1 MNPITK
7 FADLLYAFLGRR
19 STIDFVPKEAFT
31 FGMLLSTSF
40 LILAWPCWLAAQTQT
55 VQVVLPLVN
64 FSGRAMDTEG
74 KPVSGI
80 AGVTSRFTKPN
91 TPLAYFLRKSLSLIV
106 ATITSSLRTL
116 PTFEKQN

>member
-55 VQVVLPLVN
+55 VQVVPLLVN
-64 FSGRAMDTEG
+64 FSGQSNGYGRQACLRHSWSYFAIYKAQYTI
-74 KPVSGI
+74 GI
-80 AGVTSRFTKPN
+80 
-91 TPLAYFLRKSLSLIV
+91 L
-106 ATITSSLRTL
+106 
-116 PTFEKQN
+116 FEKIFVLDSGNNYIIS